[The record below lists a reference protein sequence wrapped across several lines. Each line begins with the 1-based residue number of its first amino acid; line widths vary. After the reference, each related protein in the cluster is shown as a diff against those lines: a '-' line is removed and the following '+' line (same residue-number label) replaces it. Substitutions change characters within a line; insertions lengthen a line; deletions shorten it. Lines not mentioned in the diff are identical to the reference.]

1 MSRKRG
7 GLGRGLEGLLRGMDS
22 EGHGMV
28 QEVPVAAIRPNPY
41 QPRKHFDEA
50 ALDELA
56 ASIRRRGV
64 LQPVQV
70 VREGDGYILI
80 AGERRWRAA
89 RKAGLATIPAVVR
102 DLEPAA
108 WTEVALIENLQRED
122 LNPIEEAEA
131 YRLLHE
137 EYGLTQEAIA
147 ERVGKSR
154 PHIANMMRLLQL
166 MPAVQDAV
174 RTGQL
179 SIGHAK
185 ILAGLPPELQLEL
198 AAAAIEKGWTVRHLE
213 RQLAARSAFG
223 PRRETASAAARESG
237 LEPLIRKL
245 KEALGA
251 EVTCRPRGAGWR
263 LVIDIPDR
271 AMLERLLEVLQDH
284 SPEDRAT
291 GPG

>member
-7 GLGRGLEGLLRGMDS
+7 GLGRGLEGLLRAVGP
-22 EGHGMV
+22 GPHGTV
-28 QEVPVAAIRPNPY
+28 EEIPVAAIRPNPY

-50 ALDELA
+50 ALEELA

-89 RKAGLATIPAVVR
+89 RKAGLLTIPAVVR
-102 DLEPAA
+102 DLEPAE

-166 MPAVQDAV
+166 APPVQEAV
-174 RTGQL
+174 RSGRL
-179 SIGHAK
+179 STGHAK
-185 ILAGLPPELQLEL
+185 ALASLPPELQREL
-198 AAAAIEKGWTVRHLE
+198 AALAIEKGWTVRDLE
-213 RQLAARSAFG
+213 RRLAAG
-223 PRRETASAAARESG
+223 PSRGTQRKTAVAVEPDAAM
-237 LEPLIRKL
+237 EPLVQRL
-245 KEALGA
+245 SEALGA
-251 EVTCRPRGAGWR
+251 RVACRPSGGGWR
-263 LVIDIPDR
+263 LVIDLPDR
-271 AMLERLLEVLQDH
+271 EALDDLVRKLL
-284 SPEDRAT
+284 
-291 GPG
+291 G